1 MKKELIRNILA
12 IVAIIPMVA
21 LWGETGETHYLF
33 PELGALAVGL
43 IVVNKRTWKVGYAQN
58 LILVLSGVIGT
69 LVEMYL
75 GQCGWFLTVPVTFLA
90 TGLIMA
96 ASRSFMPPALAA
108 ALLPVITETGSWA
121 YVASLT
127 ALVLFTTILQ
137 KTSEATGLRNAQTP
151 AIEPCGS
158 QLSGEVIIKWVI
170 LAIIIMPLVAL
181 AEVTD
186 RRFVM
191 APPVIVTLVEFSN
204 SRSGFRHRPW
214 QVLLMLMLG
223 AGCGSSMMI
232 LSPGSGLWLS
242 VAFALTLCVFAIFRK
257 YYAPAAAACLLAGL
271 VPDWE
276 LTFFP
281 IEMGVGG
288 AYAIVCSSVFYI
300 INCSRSRSTDDAK
313 SGKED

>member
-75 GQCGWFLTVPVTFLA
+75 GQWGWFLTVPVTFLA
-90 TGLIMA
+90 TGLIMT

-108 ALLPVITETGSWA
+108 ALLPVITEMGSWA
-121 YVASLT
+121 YVTSLT

-158 QLSGEVIIKWVI
+158 QLSGEIIIKWVI

-186 RRFVM
+186 RRFV
-191 APPVIVTLVEFSN
+191 
-204 SRSGFRHRPW
+204 
-214 QVLLMLMLG
+214 
-223 AGCGSSMMI
+223 I
-232 LSPGSGLWLS
+232 LHLS
-242 VAFALTLCVFAIFRK
+242 L
-257 YYAPAAAACLLAGL
+257 
-271 VPDWE
+271 
-276 LTFFP
+276 
-281 IEMGVGG
+281 
-288 AYAIVCSSVFYI
+288 
-300 INCSRSRSTDDAK
+300 
-313 SGKED
+313 